1 MKIQR
6 YMTKGIQE
14 NLPIQL
20 QFALWELQMNLRA
33 TEKDIDYLQVYH
45 LSTIVKNSK
54 TFQMI
59 HHEAEKPKYSAVYCL
74 ESEICIKDKI
84 YIITDHHEDS
94 LVETMLF
101 ASEY

>member
-1 MKIQR
+1 MKVHR

-14 NLPIQL
+14 SLPIEV
-20 QFALWELQMNLRA
+20 QFFLWELQMNLRA
-33 TEKDIDYLQVYH
+33 TKKDIDYLQVYR
-45 LSTIVKNSK
+45 LSTIVKDYK
-54 TFQMI
+54 TYQVI
-59 HHEAEKPKYSAVYCL
+59 NHEAEKPKHSAMYFL
-74 ESEICIKDKI
+74 KTKIYIKDKI